1 MECVIHKNPV
11 VAGSGATLCSLCLS
25 SLVLVGLSGAPPN
38 PPRPAEPIES
48 APTFRATATVEDVM
62 VSIIDPA
69 ADAVWDA
76 VVTVVNADGI
86 ATTQPETSEDWS
98 ALRRHAI
105 TLVEA
110 TNLLLVDGRR
120 VAGAGSRSELPG
132 IDLEPAE
139 IESLLAE
146 DHETWAR
153 LVGQLH
159 GAGVGVLNAVDAADV
174 DALLVAGDRLDLACE
189 NCHARFWYPGY
200 GGRPDESP

>member
-1 MECVIHKNPV
+1 MLV
-11 VAGSGATLCSLCLS
+11 VGAGGSFACGAESP
-25 SLVLVGLSGAPPN
+25 APSELT
-38 PPRPAEPIES
+38 AS
-48 APTFRATATVEDVM
+48 APAFRTTASVEDIM
-62 VSIIDPA
+62 RSIIDPA

-86 ATTQPETSEDWS
+86 TTTQPETSEDWT

-120 VAGAGSRSELPG
+120 VAGVGSRSDLPG

-139 IESLLAE
+139 IEALLAE
-146 DHETWAR
+146 DYETWVR
-153 LVGQLH
+153 LVGELH
-159 GAGVGVLNAVDAADV
+159 GAGIGVLNAVDAADV

-189 NCHARFWYPGY
+189 SCHSRFWYPGY
-200 GGRPDESP
+200 GGRPDEVP